1 MKGRSAV
8 LLKLALA
15 AGLMTGLGETALLLI
30 KRFLRDRFITV
41 GEHAF
46 WMAPLADALLFVLI
60 AAIFLAMT
68 RRLAP
73 ARRDRLFSIL
83 LVTLSLMT
91 MLTLW
96 GRFHWAATLLL
107 SLGVALRLAGFLS
120 QRLVVLQRAGARAVP
135 IMLGII
141 GLTAVA
147 VMGERWWKERQN
159 LLVASAES
167 KPNVLLIILDTVRA
181 FNLGLYGHERPTTP
195 NLDRWARRGT
205 VFERALAPSSWTL
218 PSHSGMFTGRWQTEL
233 SVRFTR
239 RLDGSYPTLAE
250 ELRNAGY
257 ATGGFVA
264 NLIYASRE
272 SGLARGFAR
281 YSDFE
286 LTAGAFLRSA
296 TLTRKVVDRPRI
308 RWFLNHWHPA
318 LWKPAHRV
326 TSEALAWIDKR
337 EKRPWFAFLNYME
350 AHDPE
355 NAPAPFDTLFGPP
368 SRHLYWKDLTI
379 QPVPPPEIRA
389 RLLQGYDGAIAFLD
403 WHVGGLLDSLQA
415 RGQLENTIVII
426 SSDHGEEFG
435 EHGRLGHGI
444 TLYRTAVQVPLIV
457 LAPGCEAS
465 GHREAAPVSLHDL
478 SATVMDLLEIGRH
491 PFPGQSFA
499 GLVCGRPYDRSSHP
513 IFSILRESGRPGGPT
528 LVSVAADSFRF
539 ISAGDSLDE
548 LYNVDR
554 DPLEQSNLAH
564 TPAGAIQ
571 VARLRPLADSI
582 RNLRQ
587 GRP

>member
-1 MKGRSAV
+1 MKEAAGY
-8 LLKLALA
+8 LKLALA
-15 AGLMTGLGETALLLI
+15 AGLLTGLGETALLLV

-46 WMAPLADALLFVLI
+46 WMAPLADGLLFVLF
-60 AAIFLAMT
+60 AAAFMVVT

-73 ARRDRLFSIL
+73 DRRSRLYAIL
-83 LVTLSLMT
+83 LVSLSLMA

-96 GRFHWAATLLL
+96 GRFHWVATLLL
-107 SLGVALRLAGFLS
+107 SLGIAIRLGGVISRRLVTLERWSIPAIPLMLIVVALI
-120 QRLVVLQRAGARAVP
+120 AV
-135 IMLGII
+135 G
-141 GLTAVA
+141 
-147 VMGERWWKERQN
+147 VMGERKWKERHA
-159 LLVASAES
+159 LGSAPGQS
-167 KPNVLLIILDTVRA
+167 RPNVLLIILDTVRA
-181 FNLGLYGHERPTTP
+181 FNLSLYGHDRPTTP
-195 NLDRWARRGT
+195 NLERWARRGT

-233 SVRFTR
+233 SVLFTR
-239 RLDGSYPTLAE
+239 RLDGTYPTLAE
-250 ELRNAGY
+250 ELRDAGY

-264 NLIYASRE
+264 NLIYTSRE

-286 LTAGAFLRSA
+286 LTVGAFLRSA
-296 TLTRKVVDRPRI
+296 TLTRKVMDRPRI

-326 TSEALAWIDKR
+326 TSEALDWIDER
-337 EKRPWFAFLNYME
+337 EGRPWFAFLNYME

-355 NAPAPFDTLFGPP
+355 NTPAPFDTLFGPP
-368 SRHLYWKDLTI
+368 SRHLFWKDLTI

-415 RGQLENTIVII
+415 RGELDNTIVII

-444 TLYRTAVQVPLIV
+444 SLYRTAVQVPLIV
-457 LAPGCEAS
+457 LAPRCQDN
-465 GHREAAPVSLHDL
+465 GHRASAPVSLHDL
-478 SATVMDLLEIGRH
+478 PATVMDLLKIGGHR
-491 PFPGQSFA
+491 FPGHSFA
-499 GLVCGRPYDRSSHP
+499 DLVCDRSAEPDPHP
-513 IFSILRESGRPGGPT
+513 VVSVLRESARPGGPT
-528 LVSVAADSFRF
+528 LVTVAADSFRY
-539 ISAGDSLDE
+539 ITAGDTLDE

-554 DPLEQSNLAH
+554 DPLEQVNLAR
-564 TPAGAIQ
+564 TPAGAAEI
-571 VARLRPLADSI
+571 ARLRPLADSI
-582 RNLRQ
+582 RNLSP